1 MKRVKFVSGFNAKM
15 ALVACAVAGFTLT
28 SCEKED
34 FNVEVPNISV
44 TVPEINWPEAENDG
58 LVYLTLT
65 ATSNVGEDLSD
76 AVFTMDGAEV
86 ATYNVNVSA
95 SQGKE
100 VVIAASCTGYYSNS
114 ITVQIPDIP
123 ADQILTIPVNV
134 VLEKVEL
141 DGDDNP
147 TPPEVNTPV
156 EDSENV
162 TTKPQTVP
170 APAGGFQ
177 PGKEYE
183 VTVTV
188 PSAIPYMTT
197 EQKTAMYAAVDALNG
212 PVSRVVE
219 EGDLDRAKENL
230 RAQIDEY
237 RSTATMGGQVT
248 ATFTVTEAASSVT
261 VNVNTTTQ
269 NYVITFSVTIH
280 DEVYEVSGECTVP
293 VASTVTAKGE
303 GVDISH
309 SHDHGNNPD
318 AGGGTGE

>member
-28 SCEKED
+28 GCEKED
-34 FNVEVPNISV
+34 FNVDVPNI
-44 TVPEINWPEAENDG
+44 TVKPEVNWPEAENDG

-76 AVFTMDGAEV
+76 ATFTMDGAEV
-86 ATYNVNVSA
+86 TTYNVNVSA
-95 SQGKE
+95 NQGGS

-114 ITVQIPDIP
+114 VTVQIPDIP

-219 EGDLDRAKENL
+219 EGDLERAKENL
-230 RAQIDEY
+230 RAQIDNY

-261 VNVNTTTQ
+261 VNVNTTTR

-280 DEVYEVSGECTVP
+280 DEVYEVSGECTIP
-293 VASTVTAKGE
+293 VASMVTAEGE
-303 GVDISH
+303 GVDVSH
-309 SHDHGNNPD
+309 SHDHGNNPN